1 MPVKKSLTCF
11 VVMGFGI
18 KTDFATGRQLD
29 LNKTYKVLIKPVV
42 ENKGIVCVRADEI
55 KHTGSIDLQM
65 YNELLN
71 ADIVIADLSTSNPN
85 ALYELGIRHALRPR
99 STIVI
104 SEDKLPYPFDLNHI
118 RITSYSHLGH
128 AIDYEEVERFRQL
141 LSETIDHVLNSKEAD
156 SPVYTYIKD
165 LLPPVIKKKN
175 AIAASKDHT
184 AATSGSAV
192 AAGGLTD
199 TGLVKTESLTEITEL
214 GEEALERAEFEL
226 ARMYFLK
233 AYELFKNNK
242 QHGEKNDSYIIQR
255 LALCIYKS
263 QPLNNKELNF
273 AMQLLY
279 SIGLKHSNDT
289 ETVVLAGRIERRLFY
304 NGEGKDHLENAIV
317 FFQRGYFL
325 LHNRYNGINLALLL
339 TRRVDTDLYTKDED
353 KITDLVWANRIRKE
367 VIDISTKEFNKLV
380 QTASQPVL
388 NQLPDD
394 ENITRNQDKNLN
406 YNKFWIMANTAHAYY
421 GLGQMDPAMEFY
433 NAALKLPHEDWMLRT
448 VNEDFNTLFEVL
460 SKYDHLTD
468 PPWKGENLLKMNTPS
483 GVGNI

>member
-184 AATSGSAV
+184 AVTSGSAV
-192 AAGGLTD
+192 TTGGLTD
-199 TGLVKTESLTEITEL
+199 TGLVKTESL
-214 GEEALERAEFEL
+214 
-226 ARMYFLK
+226 
-233 AYELFKNNK
+233 
-242 QHGEKNDSYIIQR
+242 
-255 LALCIYKS
+255 
-263 QPLNNKELNF
+263 
-273 AMQLLY
+273 
-279 SIGLKHSNDT
+279 
-289 ETVVLAGRIERRLFY
+289 
-304 NGEGKDHLENAIV
+304 
-317 FFQRGYFL
+317 
-325 LHNRYNGINLALLL
+325 
-339 TRRVDTDLYTKDED
+339 
-353 KITDLVWANRIRKE
+353 
-367 VIDISTKEFNKLV
+367 
-380 QTASQPVL
+380 
-388 NQLPDD
+388 
-394 ENITRNQDKNLN
+394 
-406 YNKFWIMANTAHAYY
+406 
-421 GLGQMDPAMEFY
+421 
-433 NAALKLPHEDWMLRT
+433 
-448 VNEDFNTLFEVL
+448 
-460 SKYDHLTD
+460 
-468 PPWKGENLLKMNTPS
+468 
-483 GVGNI
+483 